1 MVSWAEKGFYTLC
14 LVSYSAQLRLFIINM
29 QATGHKKRP
38 SMASPVQTWCEELG
52 GLLGRDYWRS
62 LVVQSP
68 AKTIGS
74 QPSVQGCSF
83 TSEVILR
90 KKQVLVQPPLIRAS
104 SPNAKILQEEF
115 LAGGTPLASP
125 LSLKQPVTVWCGPQK
140 ELSSVCGH
148 ICQQKM
154 TVFCHV
160 SKPCCW
166 SEDKQTYTWVKAKN
180 WSKCPEMT
188 NILIWERKG
197 VIRKS
202 MSTEDWNEKV
212 VVLCTPTCLEVHLP
226 APATDR
232 SIFTLHPQPHK
243 SIFCPD
249 E

>member
-90 KKQVLVQPPLIRAS
+90 KKQVLVQPPLI
-104 SPNAKILQEEF
+104 
-115 LAGGTPLASP
+115 
-125 LSLKQPVTVWCGPQK
+125 
-140 ELSSVCGH
+140 
-148 ICQQKM
+148 
-154 TVFCHV
+154 
-160 SKPCCW
+160 
-166 SEDKQTYTWVKAKN
+166 
-180 WSKCPEMT
+180 
-188 NILIWERKG
+188 
-197 VIRKS
+197 
-202 MSTEDWNEKV
+202 
-212 VVLCTPTCLEVHLP
+212 
-226 APATDR
+226 
-232 SIFTLHPQPHK
+232 K
-243 SIFCPD
+243 SIFPKCQNPTRRVSCRGHPTGFSLVSKAARD
-249 E
+249 CVMWPTEGAEQRLWAYLSAKNDCVLPCF